1 MIAIQCIETWW
12 TKASRGAPG
21 ATARAA
27 TPEKLAL
34 PRTSLATGEVL
45 LQRVFH
51 EERHE
56 FEPRSEVTE
65 LSLQEAQRQLRGV
78 VLHTGPDSIDVMFTW
93 SEYTVG
99 APHRRNGHAIR
110 LEPGR
115 WCRIVHNGRF
125 QEHDEWVYQ
134 QTTLNVAYVPPDTA
148 IFLLTDPR
156 KVDDRREPLW

>member
-27 TPEKLAL
+27 TPDALAL
-34 PRTSLATGEVL
+34 PQTSSTREVL
-45 LQRVFH
+45 LQRVFF
-51 EERHE
+51 EERNG
-56 FEPRSEVTE
+56 FEARSEVTGF
-65 LSLQEAQRQLRGV
+65 SLQEAQRQLRGA
-78 VLHTGPDSIDVMFTW
+78 VLHVGLDVIDVMFTW

-99 APHRRNGHAIR
+99 VPERRNGPAIR

-125 QEHDEWVYQ
+125 DEDNRWYYQ
-134 QTTLNVAYVPPDTA
+134 QTTLNIAYRPLHAAVF
-148 IFLLTDPR
+148 IQSDPR
-156 KVDDRREPLW
+156 KVDDHRARLR